1 MEQDCT
7 AVMGMWAG
15 ARDAGHVE
23 QTVGVLQPLVLGLCL
38 AGPEYN
44 AGVLEL
50 GHGCGSV
57 DVAPQVGL
65 RQVVVEWS

>member
-38 AGPEYN
+38 AGPKYN

-50 GHGCGSV
+50 GHGCESV